1 MARNENPGA
10 LGSAT
15 GAANCHSVKADAS
28 ILVLDGFNSNKA
40 IAFNWRGTTHSA
52 KGRDAWAFWELIRA
66 GAKGCTALDYPGAR
80 LSAYFHS
87 LRTDYALPI
96 ETLHEAHDGPFK
108 GVHRRYVLR
117 AMVRFAEGRA

>member
-10 LGSAT
+10 MGGA
-15 GAANCHSVKADAS
+15 GAADCHSCKTYS
-28 ILVLDGFNSNKA
+28 FILILDGSNSNKA

-52 KGRDAWAFWELIRA
+52 KGRDAWALWELIRA

-80 LSAYFHS
+80 LSAYVHS

-96 ETLHEAHDGPFK
+96 ETLHEVHDGPFK
-108 GVHRRYVLR
+108 GVHGRYVLR
-117 AMVRFAEGRA
+117 AKVRFAEGKA